1 MYCYNT
7 FIEIFKK
14 VLKLM
19 EGENFNLTQFQK
31 LLNKLEASKKRQ
43 VSQKSME
50 GRRDIFTQGLA
61 GMMSNF

>member
-1 MYCYNT
+1 
-7 FIEIFKK
+7 
-14 VLKLM
+14 M